1 MALATPYLMFVG
13 DAPDQLA
20 AKVAIGVV
28 HWRPDWCVGQL
39 RLDGCKAD
47 LGIPD
52 MTIEDAVKAG
62 CKTMVIGVANRGGV
76 IPDHWT
82 GVIVQAIEA
91 GMDVAAG
98 LHKKLSD
105 VPAIAEAAKAHGRT
119 LTDAR
124 HPSRDFDV
132 ASGQARA
139 GHRLLT
145 VGTDVSVGKM
155 FTSLAIEKELKARGA
170 KADFRATGQTGIFI
184 AGDGVSVDAV
194 VADFIAGAAEWL
206 TPANDPDHWDVV
218 EGQGSLFHASYSGVT
233 LGLIHGSRPTV
244 LVVCH
249 DAARTEMR
257 GTPGVPV
264 PDLADC
270 IDANERMARMFE
282 PGAKVYGVSVNTSSM
297 DAAEAT
303 AYLAQ
308 LSGRLGL
315 PAVDAVRT
323 GVGPIVD
330 ALLGG

>member
-28 HWRPDWCVGQL
+28 HWRPEWCKGQL
-39 RLDGCKAD
+39 RLAGCKAD

-52 MTIEDAVKAG
+52 MTIADALKAG

-76 IPDHWT
+76 IPDHWV
-82 GVIVQAIEA
+82 GVIVEAIEA

-98 LHKKLSD
+98 LHRRLRD
-105 VPAIAEAAKAHGRT
+105 VPAIAEAAARHGRL

-132 ASGQARA
+132 ASGQART
-139 GHRLLT
+139 GRRILT

-155 FTSLAIEKELKARGA
+155 FTSLAIERDMKARGM

-184 AGDGVSVDAV
+184 AGDGASVDAV

-233 LGLIHGSRPTV
+233 LGLIHGSRPHALV
-244 LVVCH
+244 LCH
-249 DAARTEMR
+249 DAARLEMR

-264 PDLADC
+264 PALEDC
-270 IDANERMARMFE
+270 IAVNERMAQMFE
-282 PGAKVYGVSVNTSSM
+282 PDAKVVGVSVNTSSM
-297 DAAEAT
+297 DDARAT
-303 AYLAQ
+303 AYLAEVAER
-308 LSGRLGL
+308 LSL

-330 ALLGG
+330 AIGKL